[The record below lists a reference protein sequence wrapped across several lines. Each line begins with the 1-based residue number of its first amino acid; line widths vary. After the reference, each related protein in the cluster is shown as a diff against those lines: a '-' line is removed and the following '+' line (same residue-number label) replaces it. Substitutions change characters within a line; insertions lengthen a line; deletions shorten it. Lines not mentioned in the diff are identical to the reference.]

1 MRKAIRNS
9 RKRGGRRSATAE
21 KVIGIIGGV
30 GPEATID
37 LFQKIV
43 KATPARIDQE
53 HLRILIDCNPKI
65 PDRVKAIFEQTESPV
80 GALIATAQSLERA
93 GAGLLLIPCNAA
105 HYYHGEVA
113 KKVSVPVLHMIEET
127 ALYCQRKYPQMKTV
141 GLLAGSSTVVLGLY
155 PKALAKVQKETLN
168 PRPETQEKIMRCIY
182 QIKAGN
188 LGPPVREE
196 LLRAAREL
204 AEGGAEAILLGCTEI
219 PLILQDGDL
228 PLPFIDPTQVV
239 AEVSVAMA
247 RQGIQKGVQD

>member
-1 MRKAIRNS
+1 
-9 RKRGGRRSATAE
+9 
-21 KVIGIIGGV
+21 
-30 GPEATID
+30 
-37 LFQKIV
+37 
-43 KATPARIDQE
+43 
-53 HLRILIDCNPKI
+53 
-65 PDRVKAIFEQTESPV
+65 
-80 GALIATAQSLERA
+80 
-93 GAGLLLIPCNAA
+93 
-105 HYYHGEVA
+105 
-113 KKVSVPVLHMIEET
+113 
-127 ALYCQRKYPQMKTV
+127 MKTV

-204 AEGGAEAILLGCTEI
+204 AGGGAEAILLGCTEI